1 MGRHAL
7 ARTRRRPRLAVVAGA
22 ISAVT
27 LFVVGAD
34 GHPQGNNEAAGCC
47 EAMAAAPAPS
57 APPVQLM
64 AAQPPPP
71 PPVPPELPQGV
82 AKETGLQVDTILAA
96 RAVSATFPEILDIGG
111 VRSDPL
117 KWHPHGLAI
126 DVMIPNARSEAGKAL
141 GDSVLAYVLENAER
155 FGLVH
160 AIWRQTIYK
169 PDGSPRLMS
178 NRGSDTANHYDHV
191 HIATRGGGFPSE
203 GQVYLR

>member
-7 ARTRRRPRLAVVAGA
+7 AKTRRRPRLAVVGGA
-22 ISAVT
+22 ISAVA
-27 LFVVGAD
+27 LFVVGGD
-34 GHPQGNNEAAGCC
+34 GHPQVSDAAECC
-47 EAMAAAPAPS
+47 EATAAAPAPS

-82 AKETGLQVDTILAA
+82 AKETGLQVSTILAA

-126 DVMIPNARSEAGKAL
+126 DVMIPNARSEEGKAL

-169 PDGSPRLMS
+169 PDGSQRLMS

-191 HIATRGGGFPSE
+191 HIATKGGGFPSE